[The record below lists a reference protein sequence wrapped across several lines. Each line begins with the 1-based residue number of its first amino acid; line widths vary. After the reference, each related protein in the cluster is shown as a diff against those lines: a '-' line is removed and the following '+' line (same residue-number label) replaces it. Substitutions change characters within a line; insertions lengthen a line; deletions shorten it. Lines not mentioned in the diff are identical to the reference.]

1 MSRKFLTVVISLLIL
16 AGCSLSG
23 VSRASRTAF
32 AEEVQKLS
40 ASYPQPKDM
49 SAEDWAN
56 ESVLRAKKQLAM
68 QSRNPDFLTLLAE
81 EESLNVLTRVAKN
94 PKTPLK
100 ILEKFSTSD
109 VLIIRNYLAANT
121 ALSEKLL
128 DQLSRDKEPDVRQA
142 AAANPKNTE
151 ANLKLLAADENPNV
165 EQFLARNPQLSEAV
179 MLVMV
184 EKSQVP
190 ALEILLKKTGL
201 PASVVTA
208 LKNHPDESIRT
219 KAAAYPAQK

>member
-128 DQLSRDKEPDVRQA
+128 EQLSRDKEPDVRQA
-142 AAANPKNTE
+142 AAANPKETHTCTPSNQRRLPPHPEREKRPATNTT
-151 ANLKLLAADENPNV
+151 ARTAPNTH
-165 EQFLARNPQLSEAV
+165 QPP
-179 MLVMV
+179 
-184 EKSQVP
+184 VP
-190 ALEILLKKTGL
+190 PHT
-201 PASVVTA
+201 PT
-208 LKNHPDESIRT
+208 H
-219 KAAAYPAQK
+219 